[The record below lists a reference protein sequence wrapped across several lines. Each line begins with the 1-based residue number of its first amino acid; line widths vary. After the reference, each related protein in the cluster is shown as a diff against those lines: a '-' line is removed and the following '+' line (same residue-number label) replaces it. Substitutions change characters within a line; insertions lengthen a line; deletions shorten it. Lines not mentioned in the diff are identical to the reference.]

1 MISMSN
7 GLLFRL
13 FIISVSR
20 RARYY
25 LIVIHITLFYRRY
38 SPKFILH
45 NTRDRLETFAKY
57 LLGKD
62 CLKYFE
68 YKHNSNKVTFS
79 STSNP
84 PFREQ
89 MLSSTVSLPSF
100 ISLALSRNKINNNHF
115 NIKFYYCQF

>member
-25 LIVIHITLFYRRY
+25 FIVIHITLFYRRY

-89 MLSSTVSLPSF
+89 MLSSTVANSLPY
-100 ISLALSRNKINNNHF
+100 ISLALSNEIRIIIPLF
-115 NIKFYYCQF
+115 